1 MIGANESACRIPI
14 GVGYSGLLPDANFCF
29 CFSIAP
35 SIHFLRPLSAQFL
48 RAFSNL
54 SSSARIIAISESS
67 TSQKL
72 LLRREG
78 NHYT

>member
-1 MIGANESACRIPI
+1 MEEKDRVWIIAGCQ
-14 GVGYSGLLPDANFCF
+14 LLFCF

-48 RAFSNL
+48 RAFCNL
-54 SSSARIIAISESS
+54 SSSARIIAISWAS

-78 NHYT
+78 NHYA